1 MRFIRDCA
9 DTNDMCHTGYGRD
22 SRKQGVKNV
31 EIEFGET
38 GPQTNSLHSRVYNR
52 IRNDI
57 LNGVYEPGES
67 LVETK
72 LSEELGV
79 SRTPVREALRQ
90 LELEGLVQS
99 VPNKGVTVTGIS
111 TQDIQDI
118 YTIRM
123 MIEGLAA
130 RWAAE
135 KATPD
140 ELEELKE
147 AIDLEEFYTAKHNYG
162 SLLRFDT
169 RFHDIIF
176 KASKSKPLM
185 YTLSTFHRYVQK
197 ARKVSMSSPER
208 AAEVLEEH
216 KAILQAI
223 IDRDADRAEK
233 LMTEHVRNASLN
245 LLKHGE

>member
-1 MRFIRDCA
+1 MLRTQRD
-9 DTNDMCHTGYGRD
+9 
-22 SRKQGVKNV
+22 QGVKV
-31 EIEFGET
+31 AMVEFGDT
-38 GPQTNSLHSRVYNR
+38 GQHSSSLHSRVYNQ

-99 VPNKGVTVTGIS
+99 VPNKGVTVRGIS
-111 TQDIQDI
+111 QQDIEDI

-135 KATPD
+135 KITP
-140 ELEELKE
+140 EEMEELKE
-147 AIDLEEFYTAKHNYG
+147 AVELEEFYTAKCNYG
-162 SLLRFDT
+162 SLLQFDT

-185 YTLSTFHRYVQK
+185 HTLSTFHSYVQK

-208 AAEVLEEH
+208 AAAALEEH
-216 KAILQAI
+216 KAIMQAI

-245 LLKHGE
+245 LLKHEYKNENTPD

>member
-1 MRFIRDCA
+1 VNIVKVDFG
-9 DTNDMCHTGYGRD
+9 DTGQQ
-22 SRKQGVKNV
+22 S
-31 EIEFGET
+31 
-38 GPQTNSLHSRVYNR
+38 NSLHSRVYNQ

-67 LVETK
+67 LVEMK

-99 VPNKGVTVTGIS
+99 VPNRGVTVRGIS
-111 TQDIQDI
+111 QQDIQDI

-135 KATPD
+135 KITP
-140 ELEELKE
+140 EEMEELKE
-147 AIDLEEFYTAKHNYG
+147 AVDLEEFYTVKHNY
-162 SLLRFDT
+162 SNLLQFDT

-176 KASKSKPLM
+176 KASKSMPLM
-185 YTLSTFHRYVQK
+185 HTLSTFHSYVQK

-208 AAEVLEEH
+208 AAAALEEH
-216 KAILQAI
+216 KAIMQAI